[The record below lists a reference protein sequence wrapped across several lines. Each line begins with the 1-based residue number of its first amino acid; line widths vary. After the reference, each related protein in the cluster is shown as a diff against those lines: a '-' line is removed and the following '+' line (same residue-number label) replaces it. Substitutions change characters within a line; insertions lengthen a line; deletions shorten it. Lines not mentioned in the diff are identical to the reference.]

1 MNERERLI
9 RSLARMGYPEQ
20 FAAELIKLLQ
30 TDYTIHRLNGYLYQ
44 AKNPSIEDIVDEA
57 LAILEDRDRI
67 IRKKK
72 SEYYNS
78 RINEYM
84 LQHDIED
91 DPDQND
97 PS

>member
-1 MNERERLI
+1 MNVNDSSAALRAWGIRNSLQQNSLNCCRLTTPSTASTAISI
-9 RSLARMGYPEQ
+9 RQ
-20 FAAELIKLLQ
+20 K
-30 TDYTIHRLNGYLYQ
+30 
-44 AKNPSIEDIVDEA
+44 KPSIEDIVDEA

-78 RINEYM
+78 KINEYM
-84 LQHDIED
+84 LRHDLED
-91 DPDQND
+91 DPNQND

>member
-78 RINEYM
+78 QINEYM
-84 LQHDIED
+84 LRHDLED
-91 DPDQND
+91 DPNQND

>member
-84 LQHDIED
+84 LQHDIEH

>member
-30 TDYTIHRLNGYLYQ
+30 SDYTIHRLNGYLYQ

-84 LQHDIED
+84 LRHDIED

>member
-91 DPDQND
+91 DPNQND

>member
-9 RSLARMGYPEQ
+9 RSLARMGYPKQ

-30 TDYTIHRLNGYLYQ
+30 TDYTIHRLNGYPYQ

>member
-78 RINEYM
+78 KINEYM

>member
-84 LQHDIED
+84 LQQDIED
-91 DPDQND
+91 HPDQND

>member
-78 RINEYM
+78 KINEYM

-91 DPDQND
+91 DPNQND

>member
-9 RSLARMGYPEQ
+9 HSLARMGYPEQ

>member
-44 AKNPSIEDIVDEA
+44 AQNPSIEDIVDEA